1 MQRRTFIAGL
11 GITTLGLPAPSA
23 IAWDLV
29 SPNEEQQ
36 EDLITPP
43 TIEVIRPDPAKPISG
58 PVTIQLAFRTQP
70 GASILPATF
79 EATYGFLGLHI
90 TARLLQ
96 HAKLTPQG
104 ITAEDV
110 SISSG
115 PAQHHAVRC
124 RYDGTYRQAYFPG
137 DGRLGA
143 APWSLKKRHAL
154 PVFAADGLFL

>member
-1 MQRRTFIAGL
+1 LSSSADLEETMQRRALIAGL

-29 SPNEEQQ
+29 SPEDERQ

-43 TIEVIRPDPAKPISG
+43 TIEVIRPDLAKPISG
-58 PVTIQLAFRTQP
+58 PATIQLAFRTQP
-70 GASILPATF
+70 GASILPSTF
-79 EATYGFLGLHI
+79 EATYGFLGLDI

-110 SISSG
+110 SIPSG
-115 PAQHHAVRC
+115 QHSITLSVA
-124 RYDGTYRQAYFPG
+124 DTM
-137 DGRLGA
+137 GRTA
-143 APWSLKKRHAL
+143 KRTFQ
-154 PVFAADGLFL
+154 VTVV

>member
-1 MQRRTFIAGL
+1 LSSSADLEETMQRRALIAGL

-29 SPNEEQQ
+29 SPEDERQ

-43 TIEVIRPDPAKPISG
+43 TIEVIRPDLAKPISD

-70 GASILPATF
+70 GASILPSTF
-79 EATYGFLGLHI
+79 EATYGFLGLDI

-110 SISSG
+110 SIPSG
-115 PAQHHAVRC
+115 QHSITLSVA
-124 RYDGTYRQAYFPG
+124 DTM
-137 DGRLGA
+137 GRTA
-143 APWSLKKRHAL
+143 KRTFQ
-154 PVFAADGLFL
+154 VTVV

>member
-1 MQRRTFIAGL
+1 MMQRRTFIAGL

-23 IAWDLV
+23 IAWELV
-29 SPNEEQQ
+29 STEEERQ

-43 TIEVIRPDPAKPISG
+43 TIEVIQPDPAKPISG

-70 GASILPATF
+70 GASIVPSTF
-79 EATYGFLGLHI
+79 EATYGFLGLDI

-110 SISSG
+110 SIPSG
-115 PAQHHAVRC
+115 QHSITLSVA
-124 RYDGTYRQAYFPG
+124 DSL
-137 DGRLGA
+137 GRIA
-143 APWSLKKRHAL
+143 KRTFQ
-154 PVFAADGLFL
+154 VTVV